1 MTPFPHTVDV
11 DVPLAEAE
19 AMLVRGGF
27 HHLPVLDGHL
37 IVGVLTPHD
46 VVLAHQV
53 RDEGN
58 PDKPISL
65 RAAVERVEPLVV
77 DIHDRLEA
85 VVLTMA
91 ARRATHALVTR
102 QGRLAG
108 ILTTTDVCRVL
119 AALLTPD
126 EDVSPES
133 A

>member
-11 DVPLAEAE
+11 SVSLAEAE
-19 AMLVRGGF
+19 ALLREGGF
-27 HHLPVLDGHL
+27 HHLPVLDGDL

-77 DIHDRLEA
+77 DMHDRLDA
-85 VVLTMA
+85 VLLTMA
-91 ARRATHALVTR
+91 ARRVSYALVTR

-108 ILTTTDVCRVL
+108 IITTTDVCRLL
-119 AALLTPD
+119 AEMLAPAD
-126 EDVSPES
+126 DISPEI